1 MAEKKQTT
9 EAGDIAEK
17 VVSEAA
23 ASTPAYTLEKLRK
36 YCVELFGVTSST
48 FDGATNDL
56 DGGKEYTKEEIKRHI
71 ETCLAK
77 EVKV

>member
-1 MAEKKQTT
+1 MAEKKQT
-9 EAGDIAEK
+9 
-17 VVSEAA
+17 AA
-23 ASTPAYTLEKLRK
+23 AEEVVETAASETAAADPVYTLDKLRK

-56 DGGKEYTKEEIKRHI
+56 DGGKEYTKEDIKRHI
-71 ETCLAK
+71 ESCLAK